1 MFKNSGRIA
10 VVLARSGSTRLPNKN
25 MLKIEN
31 KSLTLRAVECALENN
46 IDVVLSSNSQE
57 ILDHIADPD
66 VHKHLRTEGNS
77 TAVSTSEDSV
87 LEVINSL
94 GISDDSDVMLLQ
106 PTSPFRT
113 FKTVQ
118 RFLSTWNEFDSA
130 EFDSAFSAYA
140 DHAEYWIES
149 QIGLKR
155 VSSILTPKEE
165 PYRSQDRHPVFRE
178 NGAIYQTKAR
188 NLREGNRFVNGRPYV
203 FPCSF
208 IESLD
213 IDSQEDFNLAQAIS
227 LGIADSCN

>member
-1 MFKNSGRIA
+1 MLKNSRRIA
-10 VVLARSGSTRLPNKN
+10 VVLARSGSTRVPNKN
-25 MLKIEN
+25 LLKIEN

-57 ILDHIADPD
+57 ILDHVADPD
-66 VHKHLRTEGNS
+66 VHKHLRTERNS
-77 TAVSTSEDSV
+77 TALSTSEDSV
-87 LEVINSL
+87 LEVINFL

-118 RFLSTWNEFDSA
+118 RFLTIWNELDSA
-130 EFDSAFSAYA
+130 DFDSAFSAYA
-140 DHAEYWIES
+140 DHSEYWTES

-155 VSSILTPKEE
+155 ISSILTPKEE
-165 PYRSQDRHPVFRE
+165 AYRSQDRHPLYRE

-188 NLREGNRFVNGRPYV
+188 KLREGNRFVNGRPYV

-208 IESLD
+208 IESVD
-213 IDSQEDFNLAQAIS
+213 IDSQEDFKLAQAIS
-227 LGIADSCN
+227 LSISD